1 MAARKVPLHRAWTPE
16 KVRERIRVTLIAKK
30 LQKHILGKYPMTSS
44 QVRAAEILLRKC
56 MPDMQSM
63 AFTGSLTVEHV
74 EELSDSELEIIAG
87 RAKPKPSKRNGATRT
102 H

>member
-16 KVRERIRVTLIAKK
+16 KVRERIRVTLIAKR
-30 LQKHILGKYPMTSS
+30 LQKHVLGKVEMTAT

-63 AFTGSLTVEHV
+63 AFMGHMTVEHV
-74 EELSDSELEIIAG
+74 EELSDSELEVIATAG
-87 RAKPKPSKRNGATRT
+87 KKPGKRIGATR